1 MHGNNILNRTFITV
15 DAVITTY
22 NESYD
27 QINITLASCLQQSF
41 PFDTIYIVDDGSK
54 NFSPDKLIPHPSI
67 KIISL
72 PVNKGISAAR
82 NTAIKLSSAT
92 YIACINVE
100 IELQRDWLELLLSC
114 FCDCYE
120 FPISAA
126 FGKLVVN
133 SKSILSLWRLRFH
146 EQYYPKSSGRAEFAP
161 GHAVLFKSDY
171 LLQVKGYNENLKLV
185 HEDADIC
192 FRLKAL
198 DTNIYYNSNVSIIS
212 HQKDSLD
219 LISRKH
225 LVRMTLG
232 SGKSM
237 RYKDFC
243 KILLRDHFNRFFRN
257 LIKGRWAF
265 FFLDWK
271 ISYNCFKLFIE

>member
-1 MHGNNILNRTFITV
+1 MNSTNTYNETRITV

-22 NESYD
+22 NESYE
-27 QINITLASCLQQSF
+27 QINITLVSCLQQSF
-41 PFDTIYIVDDGSK
+41 PFDKIYIVDDGSK
-54 NFSPDKLIPHPSI
+54 NFSSDKIIPHPSI
-67 KIISL
+67 KIIEL

-82 NTAIKLSSAT
+82 NTAIALSSAA
-92 YIACINVE
+92 YIACVNVE
-100 IELQRDWLELLLSC
+100 IELQRDWLEQLLSN
-114 FCDCYE
+114 FDKCYE

-133 SKSILSLWRLRFH
+133 SMSLLSLWRLRFH
-146 EQYYPKSSGRAEFAP
+146 EQHYPKSSGIAEFAP

-171 LLQVKGYNENLKLV
+171 LLQVKGYNESLKLV

-198 DTNIYYNSNVSIIS
+198 GTNIYYNSNVFTIS
-212 HQKDSLD
+212 HQNDSLE

-225 LVRMTLG
+225 LLRMTVG
-232 SGKSM
+232 RGKTVK
-237 RYKDFC
+237 YNDFC
-243 KILLRDHFNRFFRN
+243 KILARDHFSRVFRN

-265 FFLDWK
+265 FFFRLE
-271 ISYNCFKLFIE
+271 N